1 MSKPKTRKMVSGS
14 LAAQALAR
22 YAACATDSCKAD
34 KRASI
39 ACSWTRPSPNR
50 ESARGSCG
58 RSAADRSRVMVT
70 KTGVLGCGFHS
81 SSVALVD
88 GLHVEFSHEAE

>member
-1 MSKPKTRKMVSGS
+1 
-14 LAAQALAR
+14 
-22 YAACATDSCKAD
+22 
-34 KRASI
+34 
-39 ACSWTRPSPNR
+39 
-50 ESARGSCG
+50 
-58 RSAADRSRVMVT
+58 MVT